1 LRFLDASRGLTMI
14 FVLLSHFGLVYFT
27 APEQQ
32 TWRAI
37 LVRVGMVATPTFVI
51 LSGVVLGVQ
60 HYMSRASFGRI
71 KARYIDRGLFLLL
84 FGHLVI
90 KLAIQRFEHGGSE
103 LYITDVIGVAMILG
117 GVLVPK
123 LGTWF
128 RLSLS
133 VVIYVGSWLTVY
145 FWQPAALSSETIK
158 ELLFGS
164 LTPTVLLGV
173 SFPVAPWFALYLAS
187 SVLGERLADMAQSG
201 SIRRSW
207 SELALC
213 GACGVSATIGI
224 KLVALQLGLSHLMG
238 HVTTAL
244 LRVGQKWPP
253 APLYLMFYGGV
264 GLLLMSGCLA
274 AEKRQWCRRMFSGA
288 AICGEASLFVFLAH
302 FYLYYL
308 GLYRLGPGGP
318 ASGLVYFILSTTA
331 LVVAAHVWQGQAL
344 NRIFTVRF
352 PAAYERLP
360 GSVRRLRMDSV
371 PVLWA
376 EQPR

>member
-1 LRFLDASRGLTMI
+1 
-14 FVLLSHFGLVYFT
+14 
-27 APEQQ
+27 
-32 TWRAI
+32 
-37 LVRVGMVATPTFVI
+37 
-51 LSGVVLGVQ
+51 
-60 HYMSRASFGRI
+60 
-71 KARYIDRGLFLLL
+71 
-84 FGHLVI
+84 
-90 KLAIQRFEHGGSE
+90 
-103 LYITDVIGVAMILG
+103 
-117 GVLVPK
+117 
-123 LGTWF
+123 
-128 RLSLS
+128 
-133 VVIYVGSWLTVY
+133 
-145 FWQPAALSSETIK
+145 
-158 ELLFGS
+158 
-164 LTPTVLLGV
+164 
-173 SFPVAPWFALYLAS
+173 
-187 SVLGERLADMAQSG
+187 
-201 SIRRSW
+201 
-207 SELALC
+207 
-213 GACGVSATIGI
+213 
-224 KLVALQLGLSHLMG
+224 
-238 HVTTAL
+238 
-244 LRVGQKWPP
+244 
-253 APLYLMFYGGV
+253 LYLMFYGGV